1 LDVKLFCW
9 AALVRRLLNG
19 GPGVGCAPYGSCAL
33 QPPAPSEEP
42 TATETGTGTGA
53 GSATPTGTGA
63 GSATGTRTRTGTGP
77 GRRTDRHLRA
87 RDGDTQET
95 TTVELFF
102 DLVYVLAITQLSH
115 LLISHLSWT
124 SVWHMAFLLLVV
136 WWAWIYTTWMVNWLD
151 PESTPVRLLILGV
164 GLASL
169 LMAAAL
175 PEAFS
180 SHAVLFVCAYVGL
193 QAGRNAGGMLL
204 LRRDHPLGET
214 FTRLLVW
221 SLVAG
226 VLWFAGALVANGERL
241 VLWGPALAI
250 ELAAPLLWY
259 WVPGLGR
266 IEVGQPIEGSHF
278 AERCQGFIIIALGE
292 SIVVTGATAASAGLT
307 PAVVGALAVAFV
319 QTSALWWLYFGEAA
333 VHSKRHMRGSENAVD
348 LARDAYT
355 YLHLPIVAGI
365 ILSAVGADYLIAHP
379 GRTLDAARAAVTLAG
394 PILYLLGELLFR
406 IRMIHRGSR
415 KRYVAIAALAALGV
429 VATRVPA
436 IVLAL
441 LITLLLTLLG
451 LWEYEPLRRP
461 RPAGRGLSDPSS

>member
-1 LDVKLFCW
+1 M
-9 AALVRRLLNG
+9 G
-19 GPGVGCAPYGSCAL
+19 GGPYGSCAV
-33 QPPAPSEEP
+33 PPPTPTEEP
-42 TATETGTGTGA
+42 AETETETEIASRPGA
-53 GSATPTGTGA
+53 ERPAGA
-63 GSATGTRTRTGTGP
+63 PAAP
-77 GRRTDRHLRA
+77 GRSADRHLRA
-87 RDGDTQET
+87 RDGEAQET

-115 LLISHLSWT
+115 LLITGGLSWT
-124 SVWHMAFLLLVV
+124 SVWHMSFLLLVV

-151 PESTPVRLLILGV
+151 PESTPVRLLIVGV

-180 SHAVLFVCAYVGL
+180 RHAVLFVCAYVGL
-193 QAGRNAGGMLL
+193 QVARNAGGALL

-226 VLWFAGALVANGERL
+226 VLWFAGAFLAHGERL
-241 VLWGPALAI
+241 ALWAPALAI
-250 ELAAPLLWY
+250 ELTAPLLWY

-266 IEVGQPIEGSHF
+266 IQVGQPIEGSHF

-292 SIVVTGATAASAGLT
+292 SIVVTGTRAAEAGLT
-307 PAVVGALAVAFV
+307 PAVVAGLTVAFL
-319 QTSALWWLYFGEAA
+319 QTSALWWLYFGEVA
-333 VHSKRHMRGSENAVD
+333 VHSRRLMQRSENAVN

-365 ILSAVGADYLIAHP
+365 ILSAVGAYYLIAHP
-379 GRTLDAARAAVTLAG
+379 GRTLDAPQAAVTLAG

-406 IRMIHRGSR
+406 LRMIRRGSR
-415 KRYVAIAALAALGV
+415 KRYVAIAALAALGAI
-429 VATRVPA
+429 ATTVPA
-436 IVLAL
+436 IVLGM
-441 LITLLLTLLG
+441 LITLLLTLLA
-451 LWEYEPLRRP
+451 LWEYEPLRRRRSAVAP
-461 RPAGRGLSDPSS
+461 